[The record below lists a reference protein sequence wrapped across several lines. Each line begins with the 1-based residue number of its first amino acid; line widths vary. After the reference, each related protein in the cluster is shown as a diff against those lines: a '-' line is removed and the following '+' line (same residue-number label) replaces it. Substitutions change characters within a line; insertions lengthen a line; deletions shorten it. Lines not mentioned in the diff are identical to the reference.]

1 MEDELQAEVRQF
13 AAQLGLAPGSGGGDF
28 SDFDPKKAKKAV
40 AKQPSKSAPKQGK
53 EKNGPAKAA
62 KGGDRRPQG
71 KPQAAAQDGMPSKK
85 WEHRGDR
92 VQAASMNGTA
102 VGRGGRVGCLC
113 VCVWSIWYRLARRP
127 ETTVTLTSILKRMK
141 VQAEIL
147 MLSLLTHSRRRP
159 VEQQAFQRRQRRR
172 PEQWFCGI

>member
-1 MEDELQAEVRQF
+1 MQAEVRQF

-40 AKQPSKSAPKQGK
+40 AKQPSKAGSKKGR

-62 KGGDRRPQG
+62 KGGDKRPQG
-71 KPQAAAQDGMPSKK
+71 KPQAAPQDGMPSKK

-102 VGRGGRVGCLC
+102 VGWGGRVGCMDSF
-113 VCVWSIWYRLARRP
+113 VCGAFGTDWRVGSGP
-127 ETTVTLTSILKRMK
+127 ELL
-141 VQAEIL
+141 
-147 MLSLLTHSRRRP
+147 LSVFTRD
-159 VEQQAFQRRQRRR
+159 
-172 PEQWFCGI
+172 